1 MNPPL
6 ERREVP
12 LRALYSAPLVEGTD
26 RAGGLRVVPA
36 ANSFAPGGAVPK
48 LVSAPRF
55 RSARAVDPGLGT
67 EPKGAGR
74 AGREG
79 FALLAVL
86 WVLVALAA
94 LAMMAQ
100 LAARESVAAARN
112 RAELTEA
119 AWRAEGCAERA
130 RAAISAALR
139 GSRVEGPSGQSWN
152 RIPRTVA
159 DSPLTAACDI
169 EVRAA
174 GAALDVNT
182 ADAETLHRFFAAME
196 IAPATADSLTD
207 ALLDW
212 RDPDTEP
219 RPSGAE
225 ADAYLRAGLAPPRD
239 APLAARAEVR
249 RVRGFDRFPGLDT
262 LLDVEGARIPLGHA
276 PLPVLASLPGLAPQV
291 LARIA
296 ELRLR
301 GEAVPEV
308 MTLGQSLSGA
318 ARAAL
323 ERGASELAARTTDA
337 PDAWVVTARARVG
350 TPAVAAALEVRL
362 VRAGERA
369 AVVRRRSWTE

>member
-1 MNPPL
+1 M
-6 ERREVP
+6 
-12 LRALYSAPLVEGTD
+12 
-26 RAGGLRVVPA
+26 
-36 ANSFAPGGAVPK
+36 K
-48 LVSAPRF
+48 
-55 RSARAVDPGLGT
+55 
-67 EPKGAGR
+67 
-74 AGREG
+74 GREG

-86 WVLVALAA
+86 WVLVAVAA
-94 LAMMAQ
+94 LGMVAQ

-119 AWRAEGCAERA
+119 AWRAEGCVERA

-139 GSRVEGPSGQSWN
+139 ASRMENSSGRSWN
-152 RIPRTVA
+152 RVPIIVA
-159 DSPLTAACDI
+159 ESPFTDGCDI

-182 ADAETLHRFFAAME
+182 ADAETLHRFFAAMA

-212 RDPDTEP
+212 RDPDADP

-239 APLAARAEVR
+239 GPLAARAELR
-249 RVRGFDRFPGLDT
+249 RVRGFDRFPALDT
-262 LLDVEGARIPLGHA
+262 LLDVEGARVPLAHA
-276 PLPVLASLPGLAPQV
+276 PLPVLASLGGLPPQA

-301 GEAVPEV
+301 GEAVPEM

-318 ARAAL
+318 ARARL
-323 ERGASELAARTTDA
+323 ERAAPELAARTTDA
-337 PDAWVVTARARVG
+337 PDAWVLTARARVG
-350 TPAVAAALEVRL
+350 TPPVAAALEVRL
-362 VRAGERA
+362 VRGGERA